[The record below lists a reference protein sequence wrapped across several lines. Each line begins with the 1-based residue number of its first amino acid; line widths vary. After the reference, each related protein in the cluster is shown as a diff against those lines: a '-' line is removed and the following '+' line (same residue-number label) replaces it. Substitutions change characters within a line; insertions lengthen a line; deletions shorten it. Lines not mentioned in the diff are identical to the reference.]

1 MRKQAVTTFG
11 AIAGMLTLL
20 VSGVGVGRLI
30 DKDNSSESV
39 QFAPIAEKA
48 PPPALRATGQA
59 DFVALAKRIGPA
71 VVHIATTQAARPNA
85 ANPFGG
91 DEMLEDFWR
100 RFFGQLPPG
109 SGQEQGPSRTQSLGS
124 GFIIDKNGTI
134 LTNNHVVENADK
146 ILVKLNDQTE
156 LSGKVLGRDA
166 KTDIAVIKIDAKKD
180 LPVAPLGDSDRLEVG
195 EWVAAVGSPF
205 GLDNTITAGI
215 VSAKGRAIGAGPYDD
230 FIQTDASVNPGNSGG
245 PLVNIQ
251 GEVIGINTAI
261 VSRTGG
267 NMGIG
272 FAISIN
278 LVKDLLTELQSKGK
292 VTRGWLGVA
301 VQPVT
306 PDLAATLGLK
316 QPGGALVANINEGS
330 PAATA
335 GVAVG
340 DVIQIYDGR
349 EIKDSSQLPLL
360 VARTP
365 VGKTV
370 RLKIVR
376 DTKEL
381 TLNCTI
387 LALKDKDEEIV
398 AAVPQTQNFGLTV
411 QQVTP
416 QIARSRGLNGN
427 QGLIVSAVQ
436 SGSAADAAGMREGDV
451 ILEIDRQPV
460 RAIADFETAI
470 KRSANRSLLFLIRR
484 GENNLF
490 LALAPQAQ
498 RP

>member
-1 MRKQAVTTFG
+1 MRKQAVYTTFG

-20 VSGVGVGRLI
+20 VSGVGLGRLI
-30 DKDNSSESV
+30 DKDPSESIH
-39 QFAPIAEKA
+39 FAPIAEKVPA
-48 PPPALRATGQA
+48 PRATGQA
-59 DFVALAKRIGPA
+59 DFVALARRIGPS
-71 VVHIATTQAARPNA
+71 VVHIATTQTIRPNGP
-85 ANPFGG
+85 NPFGG
-91 DEMLEDFWR
+91 GGSGDDPLEDFWR

-109 SGQEQGPSRTQSLGS
+109 SGQEQGPSRAQSLGS

-134 LTNNHVVENADK
+134 LTNNHVVDNADK

-156 LSGKVLGRDA
+156 LSGKVLGRDP
-166 KTDIAVIKIDAKKD
+166 KTDIAVIKIDAKRD
-180 LPVAPLGDSDRLEVG
+180 LPAAPLGDSDRLEVG

-245 PLVNIQ
+245 PLVNLQ

-306 PDLAATLGLK
+306 PDIAASLGLK
-316 QPGGALVANINEGS
+316 QPTGALVANIDKAS
-330 PAATA
+330 PAAKA

-340 DVIQIYDGR
+340 DVIEVYDGR

-365 VGKTV
+365 IGKTV
-370 RLKIVR
+370 QLKVVR
-376 DTKEL
+376 DSKEQ

-387 LALKDKDEEIV
+387 LALKDEEIV

-416 QIARSRGLNGN
+416 QIARGRGLDGT
-427 QGLIVSAVQ
+427 QGLIVSAVEA
-436 SGSAADAAGMREGDV
+436 GSAAADAGMREGDV

-460 RAIADFETAI
+460 RAIADFESAI
-470 KRSANRSLLFLIRR
+470 KRNANRSLLFLIRR

>member
-1 MRKQAVTTFG
+1 
-11 AIAGMLTLL
+11 
-20 VSGVGVGRLI
+20 
-30 DKDNSSESV
+30 
-39 QFAPIAEKA
+39 
-48 PPPALRATGQA
+48 
-59 DFVALAKRIGPA
+59 
-71 VVHIATTQAARPNA
+71 
-85 ANPFGG
+85 
-91 DEMLEDFWR
+91 
-100 RFFGQLPPG
+100 
-109 SGQEQGPSRTQSLGS
+109 
-124 GFIIDKNGTI
+124 
-134 LTNNHVVENADK
+134 
-146 ILVKLNDQTE
+146 
-156 LSGKVLGRDA
+156 
-166 KTDIAVIKIDAKKD
+166 
-180 LPVAPLGDSDRLEVG
+180 
-195 EWVAAVGSPF
+195 
-205 GLDNTITAGI
+205 
-215 VSAKGRAIGAGPYDD
+215 
-230 FIQTDASVNPGNSGG
+230 
-245 PLVNIQ
+245 
-251 GEVIGINTAI
+251 
-261 VSRTGG
+261 
-267 NMGIG
+267 
-272 FAISIN
+272 
-278 LVKDLLTELQSKGK
+278 
-292 VTRGWLGVA
+292 

-306 PDLAATLGLK
+306 PDIAVTLGLK

-330 PAATA
+330 PAAKA

-365 VGKTV
+365 IGKTV

-490 LALAPQAQ
+490 LALAPEAQ